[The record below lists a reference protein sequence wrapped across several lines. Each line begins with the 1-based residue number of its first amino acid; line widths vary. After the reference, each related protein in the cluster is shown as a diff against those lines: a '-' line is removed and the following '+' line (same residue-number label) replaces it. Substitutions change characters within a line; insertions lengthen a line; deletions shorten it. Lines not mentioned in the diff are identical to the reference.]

1 MEIDEKEESE
11 ISLDIENAPVG
22 DEKFENED
30 DEFED
35 KDANDFDDFGNSQVS
50 DKDKYQVIMEK
61 SNVPK

>member
-30 DEFED
+30 DDYKD
-35 KDANDFDDFGNSQVS
+35 KDGNDFDDFGNSQVS
-50 DKDKYQVIMEK
+50 DKDKY
-61 SNVPK
+61 